1 MKKIGQIT
9 AIVLFLAMLYGIPV
23 SFLIQK
29 DIAFSENENR
39 YLADKPLLS
48 LENMLSG
55 KFMEGTERYIDD
67 QFPQRDFWVSLKS
80 DFLRLTGRKEI
91 NGVYLAG
98 DGYLIEKWPE
108 SEFDEKQLTE
118 NIEALNCFAKRHPEQ
133 KISVMLVPTAGMIL
147 KDKLPENAPMFDQQ
161 IAYDLVKRGLGGI
174 SYIDLI
180 PLLTEHSTEDLY
192 YKTDHHWT
200 TRGAFLAYSAWCEA
214 NACSA
219 DLDSFLTELVTDKFQ
234 GSLYSKV
241 LGSYCVADKIEL
253 YRQREEA
260 AYDVAYNFGKMRSHT
275 VYARE
280 RLLQKDKY
288 QVFLNGNHPEVTIRT
303 SQTNGRHLLIIKDSF
318 ANAFVPFLLKEYE
331 TIHLIDL
338 RYYNGNIDDY
348 MLENEINECLILY
361 NIKNFCEDKN
371 ILDIAS

>member
-214 NACSA
+214 NGCSA

-253 YRQREEA
+253 YGQREED
-260 AYDVAYNFGKMRSHT
+260 AYDVSYNFGKIHSNT
-275 VYARE
+275 VYASE

>member
-9 AIVLFLAMLYGIPV
+9 AILLFLAMLYGIPV

-118 NIEALNCFAKRHPEQ
+118 NIEALNRFAKRHPEQ

-161 IAYDLVKRGLGGI
+161 IAYDLVKR
-174 SYIDLI
+174 
-180 PLLTEHSTEDLY
+180 
-192 YKTDHHWT
+192 
-200 TRGAFLAYSAWCEA
+200 
-214 NACSA
+214 
-219 DLDSFLTELVTDKFQ
+219 
-234 GSLYSKV
+234 
-241 LGSYCVADKIEL
+241 
-253 YRQREEA
+253 
-260 AYDVAYNFGKMRSHT
+260 
-275 VYARE
+275 
-280 RLLQKDKY
+280 
-288 QVFLNGNHPEVTIRT
+288 
-303 SQTNGRHLLIIKDSF
+303 
-318 ANAFVPFLLKEYE
+318 
-331 TIHLIDL
+331 
-338 RYYNGNIDDY
+338 
-348 MLENEINECLILY
+348 
-361 NIKNFCEDKN
+361 
-371 ILDIAS
+371 

>member
-55 KFMEGTERYIDD
+55 KFMEGMERYIDD

-98 DGYLIEKWPE
+98 DGYLIEKWLE
-108 SEFDEKQLTE
+108 SEFDEKRLAE
-118 NIEALNCFAKRHPEQ
+118 NIEALNRFAQRHPEQ
-133 KISVMLVPTAGMIL
+133 TIAVMLVPTAGMIL
-147 KDKLPENAPMFDQQ
+147 KEKLPENAPMFHQQ
-161 IAYDLVKRGLGGI
+161 LAYDLVNRKLGGV
-174 SYIDLI
+174 SYIDLN
-180 PLLTEHSTEDLY
+180 PLFAAHSTEALY
-192 YKTDHHWT
+192 YRADHHWT
-200 TRGAFLAYSAWCEA
+200 TYGAFLAYSAWCAA
-214 NACSA
+214 NGCSA
-219 DLDSFLTELVTDKFQ
+219 DFDSFESETVTDEFQ

-241 LGSYCVADKIEL
+241 LGSYCVVDKIEL
-253 YRQREEA
+253 YRQGEEE

-275 VYARE
+275 VYASE
-280 RLLQKDKY
+280 RLMQKDRY

-318 ANAFVPFLLKEYE
+318 ANAFVPFLLKDYE

-338 RYYNGNIDDY
+338 RYYNGSINDY
-348 MLENEINECLILY
+348 MLENDINECLILY